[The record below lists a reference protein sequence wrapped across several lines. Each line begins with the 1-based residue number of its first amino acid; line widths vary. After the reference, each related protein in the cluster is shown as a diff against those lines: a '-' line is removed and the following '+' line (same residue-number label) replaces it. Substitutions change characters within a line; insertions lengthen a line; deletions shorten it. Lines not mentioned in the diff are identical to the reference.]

1 MVLVDF
7 ALTST
12 SSFNDIK
19 TWYSLIELTV
29 SYGNGLESTSI
40 LPKK

>member
-7 ALTST
+7 ALNSM

-29 SYGNGLESTSI
+29 SFGNGLKSMSI
-40 LPKK
+40 LPKE